1 MSLKKYKNIF
11 WDFDGV
17 IKDSV
22 DVKSEAFL
30 NLFHKTDLNLKKKIK
45 DHHLNNSGISRYKKI
60 PLYLE
65 WAEID
70 KSQLTNYLDVFEK
83 DVISRVIKSN
93 WVMGAREYLCLNPY
107 QQNFFL
113 ITATPQKEIEF
124 ILKKLNIFD
133 AFSSIFGSPIEKSLA
148 VKKIIFDNKLLKREC
163 IFFGDA
169 LTDYNASLEN
179 GISFLLRMHRHN
191 KDIFEN
197 ISIDYKVKDFINY
210 EQI

>member
-17 IKDSV
+17 IKDSL

-30 NLFHKTDLNLKKKIK
+30 NLFHGIDVNLKKRIE
-45 DHHLNNSGISRYKKI
+45 DHHLNNSGISRYKKL

-70 KSQLTNYLDVFEK
+70 KSQLTNYLDLFEK
-83 DVISRVIKSN
+83 DVITRVLKSN
-93 WVMGAREYLCLNPY
+93 WVMGAKEYLSSNPY
-107 QQNFFL
+107 SQNFFL
-113 ITATPQKEIEF
+113 VTATPQKEIEF
-124 ILKKLNIFD
+124 ILEKLNILN
-133 AFSSIFGSPIEKSLA
+133 AFTSIFGSPVDKSLA
-148 VKKIIFDNKLLKREC
+148 VKKIIFDNKLLKGEC

-169 LTDYNASLEN
+169 LTDYNASIEN
-179 GISFLLRMHRHN
+179 GISFLLRMHKHN
-191 KDIFEN
+191 KEIFKN
-197 ISIDYKVKDFINY
+197 ISIDYKVKDFTNY

>member
-1 MSLKKYKNIF
+1 MSLKKYRNIF

-22 DVKSEAFL
+22 DIKNEAFL
-30 NLFHKTDLNLKKKIK
+30 NLFHGIDVNVKKKIE

-65 WAEID
+65 WAQID
-70 KSQLTNYLDVFEK
+70 KSELTNYLDIFEK
-83 DVISRVIKSN
+83 DVITRVIKSN
-93 WVMGAREYLCLNPY
+93 WVMGAREYLCSNPY

-113 ITATPQKEIEF
+113 VTATPQKEIEF
-124 ILKKLNIFD
+124 ILKKLNIFN
-133 AFSSIFGSPIEKSLA
+133 AFTSIFGSPLEKPLA
-148 VKKIIFDNKLLKREC
+148 VKKIIFENKLLKREC

-179 GISFLLRMHRHN
+179 GISFLLRMHKHN
-191 KDIFEN
+191 KEIFKK
-197 ISIDYKVKDFINY
+197 ISIDYKVKNFINY

>member
-17 IKDSV
+17 IKDSL

-30 NLFHKTDLNLKKKIK
+30 NLFHGIDVNLKKRIE

-70 KSQLTNYLDVFEK
+70 KSQLTNYLDLFEK
-83 DVISRVIKSN
+83 DVINRVLKSN
-93 WVMGAREYLCLNPY
+93 WVMGAKEYLSSNPY
-107 QQNFFL
+107 RQNFFL
-113 ITATPQKEIEF
+113 VTATPQKEIEF
-124 ILKKLNIFD
+124 ILKKLNILN
-133 AFSSIFGSPIEKSLA
+133 AFTSIFGSPVDKSLA
-148 VKKIIFDNKLLKREC
+148 VKKIIFDNKLLKGEC

-179 GISFLLRMHRHN
+179 GISFLLRMHKHN
-191 KDIFEN
+191 KEIFKN
-197 ISIDYKVKDFINY
+197 ISIDYKVEDFTNY

>member
-1 MSLKKYKNIF
+1 VSLKKYKNIF

-30 NLFHKTDLNLKKKIK
+30 NLFHGIDLNLKKKIE

-70 KSQLTNYLDVFEK
+70 KSYLTNYLDTFEK
-83 DVISRVIKSN
+83 DVITRVIKSN
-93 WVMGAREYLCLNPY
+93 WVMGAKEYLSSNPY
-107 QQNFFL
+107 QQKFFL
-113 ITATPQKEIEF
+113 VTATPQKEIEF
-124 ILKKLNIFD
+124 ILKKLNIFKV
-133 AFSSIFGSPIEKSLA
+133 FSSIFGSPVEKSLA

-169 LTDYNASLEN
+169 LTDYNASVEN
-179 GISFLLRMHRHN
+179 GITFLLRMHEHN
-191 KDIFEN
+191 KEIFKN
-197 ISIDYKVKDFINY
+197 ISLDYKVKDFINY

>member
-30 NLFHKTDLNLKKKIK
+30 NLFKEIDVNLKKKIE

-70 KSQLTNYLDVFEK
+70 KSQLTNYLNLFEK
-83 DVISRVIKSN
+83 DVITRVIESN
-93 WVMGAREYLCLNPY
+93 WVMGAREYLCSNPY

-113 ITATPQKEIEF
+113 VTATPQKEIEF
-124 ILKKLNIFD
+124 ILKKLNIFNVF
-133 AFSSIFGSPIEKSLA
+133 AFIFGSPIEKSLA
-148 VKKIIFDNKLLKREC
+148 VKKIIYENKLLKREC

-179 GISFLLRMHRHN
+179 GISFLLRLHEHN
-191 KDIFEN
+191 KEIFKN